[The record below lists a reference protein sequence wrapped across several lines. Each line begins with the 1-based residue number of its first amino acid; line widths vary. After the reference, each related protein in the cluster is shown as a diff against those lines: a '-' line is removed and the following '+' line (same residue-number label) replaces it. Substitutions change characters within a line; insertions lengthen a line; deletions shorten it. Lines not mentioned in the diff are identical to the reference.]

1 MKTQQLS
8 IRRIG
13 DFAAE
18 IATEML
24 RRRLPD
30 PHRKVGEAELP
41 PAVYTFVY
49 CNDLGFQRTYV
60 DNNKDSL
67 KM

>member
-24 RRRLPD
+24 HRRLPD

-41 PAVYTFVY
+41 PAVYTCVY
-49 CNDLGFQRTYV
+49 CTKVAFAKYNQTCEIM
-60 DNNKDSL
+60 L
-67 KM
+67 K